1 MFACYY
7 YFSKMPTDRRDLQG
21 MDMNR
26 EAGGMIKQISE
37 ALERDCNNNMRK
49 TGMTLSQF
57 NILMPLG
64 GHPEGAMTLKE
75 IERMLHCAQSTA
87 HGLVTR
93 LEEKGLVTSSGD
105 PQDKRIRVVRITD
118 KGRGYCKAAKAD
130 MQDMDVKLLE
140 PLDRSER
147 EKFLDFLSRIR
158 DALV

>member
-1 MFACYY
+1 M
-7 YFSKMPTDRRDLQG
+7 G

-37 ALERDCNNNMRK
+37 ALERDCNNNMRR

-57 NILMPLG
+57 NVLMPLG
-64 GHPEGAMTLKE
+64 RCPEGTMTLKE
-75 IERMLHCAQSTA
+75 IERMLRCAQSTV

-105 PQDKRIRVVRITD
+105 SQDKRIRVVRITE
-118 KGRGYCKAAKAD
+118 KGRGYCEAAKAD
-130 MQDMDVKLLE
+130 MQDMDARLLE
-140 PLDRSER
+140 PLDSSER
-147 EKFLDFLSRIR
+147 EMFLDFLSRIR